1 MSMLN
6 HTSSTFVTTGA
17 IASAIKSSLAWLAR
31 GIDNT
36 IARLIAQR
44 AYEANLRILRSL
56 SDREL
61 MDMGINRTQ
70 IGDGLRYAGK
80 ERSAMQE
87 VRARLSLMS

>member
-6 HTSSTFVTTGA
+6 HTSSTTITAGSIFST
-17 IASAIKSSLAWLAR
+17 IKSVLAR
-31 GIDNT
+31 AINST
-36 IARLIAQR
+36 IARLLAQR
-44 AYEANLRILRSL
+44 EYEANLRILRSL

-70 IGDGLRYAGK
+70 IGGGLQYAGK

-87 VRARLSLMS
+87 VRQRLSLMS

>member
-6 HTSSTFVTTGA
+6 HTSSTTITAGSIFST
-17 IASAIKSSLAWLAR
+17 IKSVLAR
-31 GIDNT
+31 AINST
-36 IARLIAQR
+36 IARLLAQR
-44 AYEANLRILRSL
+44 EYEANLRILRSL

-70 IGDGLRYAGK
+70 IGGGLQYAGK
-80 ERSAMQE
+80 ERLAMQE